1 MFLTLEKFLAHFPK
15 IKISRAQF
23 IKKLTIMYGKQL
35 TLENAFSSE
44 TIRIKHEGEWIDRKP
59 VIKSEDDY
67 RIINQ
72 EELIDYLYQMVI
84 THRHF
89 YLQKHFEAYLC
100 FPDPYQMKWDSKVN
114 LRLPNRMGFVERDP
128 HYAGNLSL
136 QKNDGS
142 RRMIRNLFY
151 LELLHLTQVT
161 NTVKSNVSYWQAL
174 DNLYNKLQLED
185 RLFAPSSVK
194 LFLRP
199 KKTKK
204 EYDNIPAPPRGFTG
218 FNPKLNWHNLFYLLQ
233 AYQPKA
239 SIINPYFVHWCMENI
254 FLKKPKGSK
263 SRSRSRS
270 RSRPND
276 LRILTPVLSWGSY
289 LTAFMHTSGWTHY
302 VGIDVMP
309 SVCEKVKF
317 LANYYHSLPQTEQN
331 KKVELYCQPS
341 EALAQDKN
349 FLKKYEE
356 YFDLV
361 LICPPYYDMEIYHEG
376 QQSIDTYPSYEEWLE
391 KYWYQTCKLAFE
403 TLQSKG
409 TYAVIMNDYFS
420 LQGDHFPLTKDLT
433 DQAIRAGFKLDRFYY
448 LFNRTSPLRVNKKER
463 TERLSIFIKP

>member
-1 MFLTLEKFLAHFPK
+1 MQHFPPV
-15 IKISRAQF
+15 KISRAQF
-23 IKKLTIMYGKQL
+23 IKKMKIMYGKEL
-35 TLENAFSSE
+35 TLENAFSHKP
-44 TIRIKHEGEWIDRKP
+44 IRIKHRGKWIERRP
-59 VIKSEDDY
+59 VIKSDNDY
-67 RIINQ
+67 RIVNKD
-72 EELIDYLYQMVI
+72 ELIDYLYQMVI
-84 THRHF
+84 THRHY
-89 YLQKHFEAYLC
+89 YLRKHYNAYLC
-100 FPDPYQMKWDSKVN
+100 FPDPYNLKWDSKID
-114 LRLPNRMGFVERDP
+114 LKLPRKMGFVEKDSK
-128 HYAGNLSL
+128 YAGNLSL

-142 RRMIRNLFY
+142 RRLIRNLFY
-151 LELLHLTQVT
+151 LELLHLTKVT

-204 EYDNIPAPPRGFTG
+204 EYDDIPSAPKNFKG

-239 SIINPYFVHWCMENI
+239 SIINPYFIHWCMENI
-254 FLKKPKGSK
+254 FFKKTSRSRSKSK

-270 RSRPND
+270 KSKSRGGD
-276 LRILTPVLSWGSY
+276 KKILTPVLSWGSY
-289 LTAFMHTSGWTHY
+289 LTAFMHTSGWDHY

-309 SVCEKVKF
+309 TVCEKVNF
-317 LANYYHSLPQTEQN
+317 LAEYYLGLPQTDKN

-341 EALAQDKN
+341 ELLAKDKE
-349 FLKKYEE
+349 FLNKYKN

-376 QQSIDTYPSYEEWLE
+376 QQSTDLYPTYEEWLE
-391 KYWYQTCKLAFE
+391 KYWYETAKMCYHTC
-403 TLQSKG
+403 QKG
-409 TYAVIMNDYFS
+409 GTFAVIMNDYFTLS
-420 LQGDHFPLTKDLT
+420 GDYYPLTKDLT
-433 DQAIRAGFKLDRFYY
+433 EEVKKAGFKMDRFYY

-463 TERLSIFIKP
+463 TEKLVIFKK